1 MERVHFSEVDMP
13 RVSEEYYEMK
23 KKEIIDAAYRVCLKK
38 PITAIEMKDVIA
50 EAGFSHGVIYR
61 YYKDLDEVLSDLV
74 IRINTEN
81 RLDGKVEKILSDAG
95 IDNWEKGIR
104 DICSGMADYLQE
116 VGFDLLK
123 VTIYCDVLAMSD
135 PERVLRIAE
144 KLGNDVQSPLLYLVN
159 RLSEYLTEAVKKN
172 KLKPVK
178 SIKEIMEFF
187 IASYHGIQTGYVLTE
202 SYKAEHI
209 RGNYKPTEMFSCLAE
224 SMILMMGGR

>member
-1 MERVHFSEVDMP
+1 MP
-13 RVSEEYYEMK
+13 RVTEEYYEMK

-61 YYKDLDEVLSDLV
+61 YYKDLDEILRDMV

-81 RLDGKVEKILSDAG
+81 RMDKKVEKILSEAG
-95 IDNWEKGIR
+95 TENWEKGVR
-104 DICSGMADYLQE
+104 NICSGLSDYIQK

-123 VTIYCDVLAMSD
+123 VSIYCDVLAMSD
-135 PERVLRIAE
+135 PERVFNMAE
-144 KLGNDVQSPLLYLVN
+144 KLGNNEQSPLLYLTN
-159 RLSEYLTEAVKKN
+159 RLSEYLTEVMKKN

-187 IASYHGIQTGYVLTE
+187 IASYHGIETGYVLTE
-202 SYKAEHI
+202 SYKAEQL
-209 RGNYKPTEMFSCLAE
+209 RGDYKPDELFSCLAE
-224 SMILMMGGR
+224 SVIFMMGGR